1 MKYLST
7 IILLAVGIFNVFSQ
21 TNETIKQDS
30 TNYSESI
37 IDYFETPPEF
47 PGGMD
52 SLWCFI
58 ETNLNFNIINSQ
70 KDFGKVYSV
79 FVIKSTGQVSSIKI
93 NPEYTRRA
101 PGFLKDSIIENEIKR
116 VLQLMPRWTPATQ
129 RNIPIRI
136 SFSLLFQIPYT
147 DFKCK
152 QLSNPTARYWKVD
165 KPARFVYKGVKD
177 TRKSIAMF
185 VSEHMVWPS
194 QDDCVGNILVRVFV
208 DETGKLSDYTIIRGL
223 DGCRGFNEES
233 LRLIKLMPHWIPAE
247 VKGKPVKSYYIIPI
261 NFMF

>member
-7 IILLAVGIFNVFSQ
+7 IILLAVGVFNGFSQ

-58 ETNLNFNIINSQ
+58 ETNLDFNIINLQ
-70 KDFGKVYSV
+70 KAFGKVYTI
-79 FVIKSTGQVSSIKI
+79 FVIQPTGQVSDIKV
-93 NPEYTRRA
+93 NPEYTSRT
-101 PGFLKDSIIENEIKR
+101 PGLLKDSIIENEIKR
-116 VLQLMPRWTPATQ
+116 VLQLMPRWTPGTQ
-129 RNIPIRI
+129 RDNPIRI
-136 SFSLLFQIPYT
+136 SFSLHFQIPYT

-152 QLSNPTARYWKVD
+152 HLNNPTARYWKVD
-165 KPARFVYKGVKD
+165 QPARFVYKREKD
-177 TRKSIAMF
+177 ARKSIAMF

-194 QDDCVGNILVRVFV
+194 HDDCVGNILVRVLI
-208 DETGKLSDYTIIRGL
+208 DETGRLSDLTIVRGL

-233 LRLIKLMPHWIPAE
+233 LRLIKLMPDWIPAE
-247 VKGKPVKSYYIIPI
+247 IKGKPVKSYYIIPI